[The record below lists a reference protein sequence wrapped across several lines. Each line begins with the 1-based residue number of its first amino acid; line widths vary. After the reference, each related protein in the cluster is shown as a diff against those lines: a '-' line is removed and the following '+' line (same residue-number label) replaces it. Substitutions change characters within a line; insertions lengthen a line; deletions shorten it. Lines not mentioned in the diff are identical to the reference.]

1 MYNSYDSGSIAIS
14 TLKFILIIL
23 RIVGSILFKIL
34 RFSGLWLTLL
44 SLILYNE
51 LTPNFENTFIINS
64 LNFMLLFCMIPI
76 PIYFFINN
84 TFRLLTRNNSASLI
98 KIFLLKIKK
107 D

>member
-64 LNFMLLFCMIPI
+64 LNFML
-76 PIYFFINN
+76 YFV
-84 TFRLLTRNNSASLI
+84 
-98 KIFLLKIKK
+98 
-107 D
+107 